1 MESLDHWFR
10 ITASESESNNLNII
24 KCILPHANQEVIRL
38 SLKRMYEDFIKE
50 TGLIVSENLKPQFK
64 DIRNFLAGR
73 VTGATRDETLIK
85 ELIKIIFCKI
95 KDEHNYLKNKRLS
108 FFAKNSESDIDV
120 YQRIKNI
127 FSDIKITYPE
137 LFDASDEINLDP
149 ASIRY
154 IVEKLEKYS
163 FTLSKRDPV
172 GDAFEVF
179 IGNNLRG
186 AEGQF
191 FTPRNVINMIVEMI
205 DPEPGQ
211 LIIDPACGTGGF
223 LSVCLHYLKLKNGF
237 DKLDEFSSLVERS
250 IFGIDKDQYLA
261 ELAMRHVAIMGN
273 CHPQIICTN
282 SLEKHDSFIFNHSMI
297 LRNEYFDIIM
307 TNPPFGS
314 NIDVGPESLLKHYD
328 LAYKWECK
336 KGKWEKTKELDL
348 KVPPQILFVER
359 CLKLLK
365 DGGKLGIVLPES
377 IFSSKG
383 YQYVVNYITS
393 NSRILG
399 IISMPEEL
407 FKTSGKSGTHTKTCV
422 VILEKGTSKMTPED
436 NVFMAEALWC
446 GHDSRGLTIPHD
458 DLPEIIKRFKSRKY
472 IKEYN
477 HLGFNKKYSDISD
490 LIFIPKYYDPEIEQT
505 FDRLKNSHELVSIHD
520 LIKRKIIS
528 ISTGDEIGKLSYGTG
543 DIPFVR
549 SSDISNWEIKVDPKH
564 CVSEE
569 IYLKYKK
576 KQDIELNDILLVKD
590 GTYLIG
596 TTAIITEYDTKMIF
610 QSHIYKIRVLKS
622 ELLSPFLLLAILSS
636 EIVQRQINS
645 KKFSQDIIDSLGR
658 RLYEII
664 IPIPKNPDLKE
675 KIARDVKD
683 LIESRIKSRELIK
696 TIRSEVVAAAA

>member
-1 MESLDHWFR
+1 MESLDTWFR
-10 ITASESESNNLNII
+10 ESESEANTLNII
-24 KCILPHANQEVIRL
+24 KCNLATANQDVISI
-38 SLKRMYEDFIKE
+38 SLKGMYDDFIRE
-50 TGLIVSENLKPQFK
+50 TQLMISDNLKPQFK
-64 DIRNFLAGR
+64 DIRNYLAGR

-95 KDEHNYLKNKRLS
+95 KDEHNYLRNKKLS
-108 FFAKNSESDIDV
+108 FFTSNSDSDIDV
-120 YQRIKNI
+120 YQRIKKI
-127 FSDIKITYPE
+127 FSDIKNTYPE
-137 LFDASDEINLDP
+137 LFDISDEINLDP
-149 ASIRY
+149 ASVRY

-237 DKLDEFSSLVERS
+237 DKLDDFSSLVERS

-261 ELAMRHVAIMGN
+261 ELAMKHVAIMGN

-282 SLEKHDSFIFNHSMI
+282 SLENHDGLLFNHSN
-297 LRNEYFDIIM
+297 LKNGYFDIIM

-328 LAYKWECK
+328 LAHKWECK
-336 KGKWEKTKELDL
+336 KGNWEKTRILDL
-348 KVPPQILFVER
+348 KVPPQIFFVER

-365 DGGKLGIVLPES
+365 DGGKLGIVLPER
-377 IFSSKG
+377 IFSSKS
-383 YQYVVNYITS
+383 YQYVVNYIIS

-422 VILEKGTSKMTPED
+422 VILEKGKFKMNPND
-436 NVFMAEALWC
+436 DVFMAEAIWC

-458 DLPEIIKRFKSRKY
+458 DLPEIIKRFKSRKS

-505 FDRLKNSHELVSIHD
+505 FDKLKNSHELVPIHD

-549 SSDISNWEIKVDPKH
+549 SSDISNWEIKVDPKQ

-596 TTAIITEYDTKMIF
+596 TTAIITEYDTKIIF
-610 QSHIYKIRVLKS
+610 QSHIYKIRVL
-622 ELLSPFLLLAILSS
+622 EPEILSPFLLLAILSS

-664 IPIPKNPDLKE
+664 IPIPKDSNLKE
-675 KIARDVKD
+675 KLASDVKD

-696 TIRSEVVAAAA
+696 TIRSEVVAVAA